1 MRNSTIGIFYQALG
15 IIVGIGAVA
24 TSAVLEYRLIHINTR
39 SQLDLPYTRAHEI
52 EHVLIAVL
60 GLIAAYVLFRVGRHL
75 KAKPNATA
83 ASR

>member
-1 MRNSTIGIFYQALG
+1 MHSPRIGIFYQALG
-15 IIVGIGAVA
+15 IIVGVGAVA

-39 SQLDLPYTRAHEI
+39 SQVDLPYTRAHEI

-60 GLIAAYVLFRVGRHL
+60 GLIGAYVLFRVGRHL
-75 KAKPNATA
+75 KAKPNATP